1 MTAEL
6 TSTLAPSLPTPA
18 AASERIPKPWGVE
31 LILARGP
38 EAIVKLLRID
48 PGRRLSL
55 QYHRRKEETLLVL
68 GGEVELTI
76 GTRAD
81 DLGRRR
87 LQPGD
92 RVHIPAGTIHRLA
105 AAKAAHAEIL
115 EVASHPADQAH
126 APDADIVRLA
136 DDFGRA

>member
-1 MTAEL
+1 M
-6 TSTLAPSLPTPA
+6 
-18 AASERIPKPWGVE
+18 E

-38 EAIVKLLRID
+38 EAMAKLLRID
-48 PGRRLSL
+48 PGQRLSL
-55 QYHRRKEETLLVL
+55 QYHRRKDETLLVL

-76 GTRAD
+76 GTRAE
-81 DLGRRR
+81 DLSRRR
-87 LQPGD
+87 LRPGD
-92 RVHIPAGTIHRLA
+92 RIHIPAGTIHRLA
-105 AAKAAHAEIL
+105 AANAAYAEIL

>member
-1 MTAEL
+1 MTAQS
-6 TSTLAPSLPTPA
+6 TSAVAPSLSAPA
-18 AASERIPKPWGVE
+18 QGGERISKPWGVE

-38 EAIVKLLRID
+38 EAIAKLLRID
-48 PGRRLSL
+48 PGQRLSL
-55 QYHRRKEETLLVL
+55 QYHRRKDETLLVL
-68 GGEVELTI
+68 GGEVDLTI

-92 RVHIPAGTIHRLA
+92 RIHIPAGTIHRLA
-105 AAKAAHAEIL
+105 AAKAGHAEIL